1 MGRVAFLFA
10 GQGAQVPGMA
20 GDVKDL
26 PKVKKLFD
34 LAESIQPG
42 VVDKMLSGTRSALR
56 AFCPKRTRSAP
67 LSGARS

>member
-20 GDVKDL
+20 GDVKDA

-34 LAESIQPG
+34 LAESIRPGIVGAMLNGTQEELNRTLLTQP
-42 VVDKMLSGTRSALR
+42 TA
-56 AFCPKRTRSAP
+56 RTRT
-67 LSGARS
+67 